1 MVTLLLGNSVSF
13 AAGMQQT
20 ATNLFTEKIQK
31 LNGPIFVFGAS
42 GFIGVNLF
50 DQLAKARLAIGKT
63 DVYALTHD
71 ATKAW
76 RLKLLD
82 VPTENIVHCDILSDA
97 SVKAVFARYQPKT
110 VFNLAAYGAYSKQKN
125 VGLTYE
131 TNVLGTV
138 NILENC
144 TPDMPYIHAGSSSEY
159 GFNCTAPK
167 ETDRVEP
174 NSHYAVSKVSAA
186 YLLEYYAKLHNL
198 STLNLRLYSIY
209 GGWEEPDRLVPRL
222 VEEARKGTLPPLVS
236 PDISRD
242 FVYIDD
248 CVEAFIDAALSVR
261 PAISGRSY
269 NIATGRKTTMRE
281 LVEVTRQTFGLQQ
294 EPVWGSMANRN
305 WDLADWYGD
314 ATAAQTDL
322 GWTAKTELAAGLQ
335 KTADWQVA
343 HQYEARV
350 IPAFKTP
357 SLNPVISPIIACY
370 RDAQA
375 IPYMYER
382 LVKTFNDM
390 KVRYEIIFVNDNSP
404 DNTDEVL
411 AEICAKDP
419 NVMAIKHSR
428 NFGSQSAFLSGM
440 EISTGDA
447 VVLMD
452 GDLQDPP
459 EIIPS
464 FYDKWIA
471 GFDVVY
477 GVRVQRE
484 MAPHV
489 HFFYKSFY
497 RLFKKTAYIDI
508 PVDAGDF
515 SMIDRKVVRELV
527 ALPETE
533 QFLRGLR
540 AWVGF
545 KQTGVD
551 YVRPERMFG
560 VSTNNWTKNIWWA
573 KKAIFS
579 FSFAPLEAMSYAGF
593 ALTGLSILGIII
605 QIIARFVLPN
615 PPVGFT
621 TVIILVLFFGGLN
634 LLAISFLGEYISK
647 IFEETKKRPKF
658 IRTMVRKGDRI
669 YNTSDKIAELIARRK
684 R

>member
-1 MVTLLLGNSVSF
+1 MNSSTPNLLPADPTRL
-13 AAGMQQT
+13 A
-20 ATNLFTEKIQK
+20 
-31 LNGPIFVFGAS
+31 GPIVVFGAS
-42 GFIGVNLF
+42 GFIGANLF
-50 DQLAKARLAIGKT
+50 EQLFNNRRQAGT
-63 DVYALTHD
+63 PDVYALTHD

-82 VPTENIVHCDILSDA
+82 VPAENIVHCDILSIT
-97 SVKAVFARYQPKT
+97 SVQDVFNRIKPRT
-110 VFNLAAYGAYSKQKN
+110 IFNLAAYGAYSKQKN

-144 TPDMPYIHAGSSSEY
+144 SPDMVYIHAGSSSEY

-167 ETDRVEP
+167 ETDPVEP

-186 YLLEYYAKLHNL
+186 YTLDYYAKVHQLN
-198 STLNLRLYSIY
+198 TLNLRLYSIY
-209 GGWEEPDRLVPRL
+209 GGWEEPDRLIPRL
-222 VEEARKGTLPPLVS
+222 VEEARKGQLPPLVS

-248 CVEAFIDAALSVR
+248 CVNAFIQAALHVDATNR
-261 PAISGRSY
+261 GRSY
-269 NIATGRKTTMRE
+269 NIATGKKTTMRE
-281 LVEVTRQTFGLQQ
+281 LVDIARQTFGLTQ
-294 EPVWGSMANRN
+294 EPVWGSMNNRN
-305 WDLADWYGD
+305 WDLSDWYGD
-314 ATAAQTDL
+314 PTAAEGEL
-322 GWTAKTELAAGLQ
+322 GWKATTSLSDGLRQTAA
-335 KTADWQVA
+335 WQVA
-343 HQYEARV
+343 NQYESRV
-350 IPAFKTP
+350 IPAFQTP
-357 SLNPVISPIIACY
+357 TLNPVISPIIACY
-370 RDAQA
+370 KDAQA

-382 LVKTFNDM
+382 LVNTFNAL

-404 DNTDEVL
+404 DNTDAVL
-411 AEICAKDP
+411 QAICANDP
-419 NVMAIKHSR
+419 NVIAIKHSR

-440 EISTGDA
+440 EIATGDA

-459 EIIPS
+459 EVIPK
-464 FYDKWIA
+464 FYEKWQQ

-489 HFFYKSFY
+489 HFFYKQFY
-497 RLFKKTAYIDI
+497 RLFRKTAYINI

-515 SMIDRKVVRELV
+515 SLIDRKVVRELV
-527 ALPETE
+527 NLPETE

-545 KQTGVD
+545 NQTGVD

-579 FSFAPLEAMSYAGF
+579 FSFAPLELMTYGGF
-593 ALTGLSILGIII
+593 ILTGLSFIAAVV
-605 QIIARFVLPN
+605 QIIGRFIYPDIPHGIPTIIVL
-615 PPVGFT
+615 
-621 TVIILVLFFGGLN
+621 ILFFGGIN
-634 LLAISFLGEYISK
+634 LLGISFLGEYISK

-658 IRTMVRKGDRI
+658 IRTMVRKGSQV
-669 YNTSDKIAELIARRK
+669 YKTAAEISTLVEQRRSK
-684 R
+684 

>member
-1 MVTLLLGNSVSF
+1 M
-13 AAGMQQT
+13 
-20 ATNLFTEKIQK
+20 
-31 LNGPIFVFGAS
+31 FGAS
-42 GFIGVNLF
+42 GFIGANLF
-50 DQLAKARLAIGKT
+50 EQLFRVRQ

-82 VPTENIVHCDILSDA
+82 VPAENVVHCDILSNT
-97 SVKAVFARYQPKT
+97 SVADVFGRIQPKT

-144 TPDMPYIHAGSSSEY
+144 RPDMTYIHAGSSSEY

-167 ETDRVEP
+167 EEDRVEP

-186 YLLEYYAKLHNL
+186 YTLEYYARVHGIN
-198 STLNLRLYSIY
+198 TLNLRLYSIY

-222 VEEARKGTLPPLVS
+222 VEEARRGQLPPLVS

-242 FVYIDD
+242 FVFVDD
-248 CVEAFIDAALSVR
+248 CVGAFVQAALRVNETIR
-261 PAISGRSY
+261 GRSY

-281 LVEVTRQTFGLQQ
+281 LVDVTRGEFGLAQ

-305 WDLADWYGD
+305 WDLAEWYGD
-314 ATAAQTDL
+314 PTAAQTDL
-322 GWTAKTELAAGLQ
+322 DWTATTSLADGLRQ
-335 KTADWQVA
+335 TADWQVA
-343 HQYEARV
+343 HGYESRV
-350 IPAFKTP
+350 IPAFQTP
-357 SLNPVISPIIACY
+357 TLNPVISPIIACY
-370 RDAQA
+370 KDAQA

-382 LVKTFNDM
+382 LVETFNAM

-411 AEICAKDP
+411 DGICAKDP

-440 EISTGDA
+440 EIATGDA

-459 EIIPS
+459 EVIPQ
-464 FYDKWIA
+464 FYEQWQQ
-471 GFDVVY
+471 GYDVTY

-489 HFFYKSFY
+489 HFFYKLFY
-497 RLFKKTAYIDI
+497 RLFRRTAYINI

-515 SMIDRKVVRELV
+515 SLIDRKVVRELV

-545 KQTGVD
+545 KQTGVN

-579 FSFAPLEAMSYAGF
+579 FSFAPLELMTYAGF
-593 ALTGLSILGIII
+593 VLTGLSMLGIVW
-605 QIIARFVLPN
+605 QIVSRLFNFDPN
-615 PPVGFT
+615 TPYGLS
-621 TVIILVLFFGGLN
+621 TVIVLVMFFGGIN
-634 LLAISFLGEYISK
+634 LLGISFLGEYISK

-658 IRTMVRKGDRI
+658 IRTMVRKGQRV
-669 YNTSDKIAELIARRK
+669 YRTAAEIRTLVEQRK
-684 R
+684 SK

>member
-1 MVTLLLGNSVSF
+1 MLPPDINQL
-13 AAGMQQT
+13 
-20 ATNLFTEKIQK
+20 K
-31 LNGPIFVFGAS
+31 GPIVVFGAS
-42 GFIGVNLF
+42 GFIGANLF
-50 DQLAKARLAIGKT
+50 EQLFRVRK

-82 VPTENIVHCDILSDA
+82 VPAENIIHCDILSNT
-97 SVKAVFARYQPKT
+97 SVQDVFGKIKPKT
-110 VFNLAAYGAYSKQKN
+110 IFNLAAYGAYSKQKN

-144 TPDMPYIHAGSSSEY
+144 TTEMVYIHAGSSSEY

-167 ETDRVEP
+167 ETDPVEP

-186 YLLEYYAKLHNL
+186 YTLEYYAKVHKLN
-198 STLNLRLYSIY
+198 TLNLRLYSIY
-209 GGWEEPDRLVPRL
+209 GGWEEPDRLIPRL
-222 VEEARKGTLPPLVS
+222 VEENRRGSLPPLVS

-242 FVYIDD
+242 FVYVDD
-248 CVEAFIDAALSVR
+248 CVGAFVQAALHVDSR
-261 PAISGRSY
+261 ISGRSY
-269 NIATGRKTTMRE
+269 NIATGQKTTMRE
-281 LVEVTRQTFGLQQ
+281 LIDVARTTFGLTE
-294 EPVWGSMANRN
+294 EPVWGSMNNRN

-314 ATAAQTDL
+314 PTAAEADL
-322 GWTAKTELAAGLQ
+322 HWKATTSLGDGLRR
-335 KTADWQVA
+335 TADWQTS
-343 HQYEARV
+343 HDYETRV
-350 IPAFKTP
+350 IPAFQTP
-357 SLNPVISPIIACY
+357 TLNPVISPIIACY
-370 RDAQA
+370 KDAQA

-382 LVKTFNDM
+382 LVKTFNEM

-411 AEICAKDP
+411 NDICAKDP
-419 NVMAIKHSR
+419 NVIAIKHSR

-459 EIIPS
+459 EVIPK
-464 FYDKWIA
+464 FYEKWQQ
-471 GFDVVY
+471 GFDVAY

-489 HFFYKSFY
+489 HFFYKQFY
-497 RLFKKTAYIDI
+497 RLFKRTAYINI

-515 SMIDRKVVRELV
+515 SMMDRKVVRELV
-527 ALPETE
+527 DLPETE

-545 KQTGVD
+545 RQTGVD

-579 FSFAPLEAMSYAGF
+579 FSFAPLELMTYAGF
-593 ALTGLSILGIII
+593 VLTGLSMLGIVW
-605 QIIARFVLPN
+605 QILSRLFNFDPN
-615 PPVGFT
+615 TPYGIS
-621 TVIILVLFFGGLN
+621 TVIVLVMFFGGIN
-634 LLAISFLGEYISK
+634 LLGISFLGEYISK

-658 IRTMVRKGDRI
+658 IRTMVRKGPRV
-669 YNTSDKIAELIARRK
+669 YKTAAEISTLVEQRK
-684 R
+684 SK